1 MVTFFMDLSN
11 VFDTLNVELLIV
23 KLEGYSFYRSVIL
36 YIHSSLKQ
44 ISKSKT

>member
-11 VFDTLNVELLIV
+11 VFDKLNVDLRMI
-23 KLEGYSFYRSVIL
+23 KLEGYSFYGSVIL